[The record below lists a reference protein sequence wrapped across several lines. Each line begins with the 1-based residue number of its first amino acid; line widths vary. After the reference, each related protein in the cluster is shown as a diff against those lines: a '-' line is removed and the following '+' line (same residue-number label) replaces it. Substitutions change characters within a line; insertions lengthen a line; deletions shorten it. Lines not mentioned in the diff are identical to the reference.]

1 MSKVIIRQML
11 LLTIAGIAVL
21 MDLYE
26 MRIKN
31 SWIICSFIA
40 GLIYS
45 IWSGNRHGVVQF
57 VLGTAVP
64 IVLLG
69 WLFYFRMLGTGDIKL
84 FCVLGG
90 LMGPYHIL
98 WCMWYAV
105 LAGAVLSL
113 AILFFC
119 GGFHQRFHYLEQYI
133 RQLIETGKQSPYYR
147 TGIAFENIHFT
158 IPIFMSVM
166 LYTGGIY

>member
-1 MSKVIIRQML
+1 M
-11 LLTIAGIAVL
+11 
-21 MDLYE
+21 
-26 MRIKN
+26 
-31 SWIICSFIA
+31 ICSFIA

-45 IWSGNRHGVVQF
+45 IWSGNRHGIVQF

-133 RQLIETGKQSPYYR
+133 RHLSKLANRVRITGQELLLKTFILRFRS
-147 TGIAFENIHFT
+147 
-158 IPIFMSVM
+158 
-166 LYTGGIY
+166 L

>member
-45 IWSGNRHGVVQF
+45 IWSGNRYGIVQF

-84 FCVLGG
+84 FCVIGG
-90 LMGPYHIL
+90 LM
-98 WCMWYAV
+98 
-105 LAGAVLSL
+105 
-113 AILFFC
+113 
-119 GGFHQRFHYLEQYI
+119 
-133 RQLIETGKQSPYYR
+133 
-147 TGIAFENIHFT
+147 
-158 IPIFMSVM
+158 
-166 LYTGGIY
+166 

>member
-1 MSKVIIRQML
+1 ML

-31 SWIICSFIA
+31 SWIICSLVM

-45 IWSGNRHGVVQF
+45 IWYGNWQCVPVFTAGAVVP
-57 VLGTAVP
+57 L
-64 IVLLG
+64 VLLG
-69 WLFYFRMLGTGDIKL
+69 WLFYFRMLGSGDIKL

-105 LAGAVLSL
+105 LAGAALSL

-119 GGFHQRFHYLEQYI
+119 GGFHERFHHLEQYI
-133 RQLIETGKQSPYYR
+133 RQLIETGKKSPYYR
-147 TGIAFENIHFT
+147 TGTAFENIHFT

-166 LYTGGIY
+166 LYMGGIY

>member
-1 MSKVIIRQML
+1 ML

-40 GLIYS
+40 GLTYS
-45 IWSGNRHGVVQF
+45 IWSGNRHGIVQF

-98 WCMWYAV
+98 WCMWYA
-105 LAGAVLSL
+105 LTSL
-113 AILFFC
+113 GFLFPPVYF
-119 GGFHQRFHYLEQYI
+119 
-133 RQLIETGKQSPYYR
+133 
-147 TGIAFENIHFT
+147 
-158 IPIFMSVM
+158 
-166 LYTGGIY
+166 

>member
-40 GLIYS
+40 GLSYS
-45 IWSGNRHGVVQF
+45 IWSGNRHGIVQY

-64 IVLLG
+64 LVLLG
-69 WLFYFRMLGTGDIKL
+69 WLFYFRMLGSGDIKSDGT
-84 FCVLGG
+84 VS
-90 LMGPYHIL
+90 HIMVYVV
-98 WCMWYAV
+98 CGSCRSSTI
-105 LAGAVLSL
+105 AGNLVFLRRLPPKISLSGTIRKTTYRNWQTKSVLSDRNC
-113 AILFFC
+113 F
-119 GGFHQRFHYLEQYI
+119 
-133 RQLIETGKQSPYYR
+133 
-147 TGIAFENIHFT
+147 
-158 IPIFMSVM
+158 
-166 LYTGGIY
+166 

>member
-45 IWSGNRHGVVQF
+45 IWSGNRHGIVQF

-84 FCVLGG
+84 FCVIGG
-90 LMGPYHIL
+90 LIGTVSHIMVYVV
-98 WCMWYAV
+98 CGSCRSSTI
-105 LAGAVLSL
+105 AGNPVFLRRLPPKISLSGTIHKTTYRNWQTESVLSDRNC
-113 AILFFC
+113 F
-119 GGFHQRFHYLEQYI
+119 
-133 RQLIETGKQSPYYR
+133 
-147 TGIAFENIHFT
+147 
-158 IPIFMSVM
+158 
-166 LYTGGIY
+166 

>member
-1 MSKVIIRQML
+1 ML

-45 IWSGNRHGVVQF
+45 IWPGNRHGIVQF
-57 VLGTAVP
+57 VLGMTVP
-64 IVLLG
+64 PVLLG
-69 WLFYFRMLGTGDIKL
+69 WLFYL
-84 FCVLGG
+84 LGG

-98 WCMWYAV
+98 WCMWYAI
-105 LAGAVLSL
+105 LAGAALSL

-119 GGFHQRFHYLEQYI
+119 GGFHQRFHYLEQYV
-133 RQLIETGKQSPYYR
+133 RQFIETGRQNPYYR
-147 TGIAFENIHFT
+147 TGTAFENIHFT

>member
-40 GLIYS
+40 GLSYS
-45 IWSGNRHGVVQF
+45 IWSGNRHGIVQY
-57 VLGTAVP
+57 VLGMAVP
-64 IVLLG
+64 LVLLG
-69 WLFYFRMLGTGDIKL
+69 WLFYFRMLGSGDIKL

-90 LMGPYHIL
+90 LMGPYHIV
-98 WCMWYAV
+98 WCMWYAG
-105 LAGAVLSL
+105 LAGAV
-113 AILFFC
+113 
-119 GGFHQRFHYLEQYI
+119 
-133 RQLIETGKQSPYYR
+133 
-147 TGIAFENIHFT
+147 
-158 IPIFMSVM
+158 
-166 LYTGGIY
+166 

>member
-45 IWSGNRHGVVQF
+45 IWPGNRHGIVQF
-57 VLGTAVP
+57 VLGMTVP
-64 IVLLG
+64 PVLLG
-69 WLFYFRMLGTGDIKL
+69 WLFYFRMLGSGDIKL

-98 WCMWYAV
+98 WCMWYAIFCRSSTI
-105 LAGAVLSL
+105 AGNLVFLRRLPPKIPLS
-113 AILFFC
+113 
-119 GGFHQRFHYLEQYI
+119 GTI
-133 RQLIETGKQSPYYR
+133 RK
-147 TGIAFENIHFT
+147 T
-158 IPIFMSVM
+158 I
-166 LYTGGIY
+166 YQNW

>member
-1 MSKVIIRQML
+1 ML

-45 IWSGNRHGVVQF
+45 IWPGNRHGIVQF
-57 VLGTAVP
+57 VLGMTVP
-64 IVLLG
+64 PVLLG
-69 WLFYFRMLGTGDIKL
+69 WLFYFRMLGSGDIKL

-98 WCMWYAV
+98 WCMWYAI
-105 LAGAVLSL
+105 LAGAALSL

-119 GGFHQRFHYLEQYI
+119 GGFHQRFHYLEQYV
-133 RQLIETGKQSPYYR
+133 RQFIG
-147 TGIAFENIHFT
+147 
-158 IPIFMSVM
+158 VM